1 MKLKNIFTIEYG
13 QREYHSKE
21 GLKNGETIMIS
32 SQSKDNGCYG
42 FFDVPVRYKAPFITI
57 QSTGS
62 VGEATVQ
69 EFDCCVDDNCL
80 VLMPKEKMSLTDL
93 YFIAAILRL
102 SKWRFSYGGRK
113 VTPPRIEEMDI
124 PSIKPPVKYE
134 KVVTKLSDFVSRYTQ
149 K

>member
-1 MKLKNIFTIEYG
+1 MKLKDIFTIEYG

-21 GLKNGETIMIS
+21 GLKSGKSIMIS
-32 SQSKDNGCYG
+32 SQSTDNGCYG

-80 VLMPKEKMSLTDL
+80 VLMPKEKITLTSL
-93 YFIAAILRL
+93 YFIAAVLRL

-124 PSIKPPVKYE
+124 PNMKSPIEYEDVVKE
-134 KVVTKLSDFVSRYTQ
+134 LSGFITHTE
-149 K
+149 

>member
-1 MKLKNIFTIEYG
+1 MKLKDIFTIEYG

-21 GLKNGETIMIS
+21 GLKKGKTIMIS
-32 SQSKDNGCYG
+32 SQSTDNGCYG

-80 VLMPKEKMSLTDL
+80 ILTPKEKMDLTEL
-93 YFIAAILRL
+93 YFIAAVLRL

-113 VTPPRIEEMDI
+113 VTPPRIEEMEIPDI
-124 PSIKPPVKYE
+124 NPPIKYE
-134 KVVTKLSDFVSRYTQ
+134 EVVAELSAVLKR
-149 K
+149 

>member
-1 MKLKNIFTIEYG
+1 MRLKNLFTIEYG
-13 QREYHSKE
+13 QREYHSKQ
-21 GLKNGETIMIS
+21 GLKRGKTIMIS
-32 SQSKDNGCYG
+32 SQSTDNGCYG

-57 QSTGS
+57 PSTGS

-80 VLMPKEKMSLTDL
+80 VLVPIKSMSLTDL
-93 YFIAAILRL
+93 YFIAGIIKL

-113 VTPPRIEEMDI
+113 VTPPRIEEMEI
-124 PSIKPPVKYE
+124 PKIKPPLKYE
-134 KVVTKLSDFVSRYTQ
+134 TLVNKLSNIIYNS

>member
-1 MKLKNIFTIEYG
+1 MKLKDFFTIEYG

-21 GLKNGETIMIS
+21 GLKKGKTIMIS
-32 SQSKDNGCYG
+32 SQSTDNGCYG
-42 FFDVPVRYKAPFITI
+42 LFDVPVKYKAPFITI

-69 EFDCCVDDNCL
+69 EYDCCVDDNCL

-93 YFIAAILRL
+93 YFMASILRL

-113 VTPPRIEEMDI
+113 VTPPRIEEMAI
-124 PSIKPPVKYE
+124 PSIKPPVQYE
-134 KVVTKLSDFVSRYTQ
+134 KVVAQLSNIISSQ
-149 K
+149 NK

>member
-1 MKLKNIFTIEYG
+1 MKLKDIFTIEYG

-21 GLKNGETIMIS
+21 GLRRGKTIMIS
-32 SQSKDNGCYG
+32 SQSTDNGCYG
-42 FFDVPVRYKAPFITI
+42 FFDVAVKYTAPFITI

-80 VLMPKEKMSLTDL
+80 VLMPKKKMTLTEL

-113 VTPPRIEEMDI
+113 VTPPRIEEMNI
-124 PSIKPPVKYE
+124 PDIKPPIKYE
-134 KVVTKLSDFVSRYTQ
+134 EVVARLSDVVSR
-149 K
+149 